1 VIDEL
6 PPPQPV
12 LSLSTTGAFDR
23 DSAKLIARSLLTP
36 VVALCIYFWTPLD
49 EQNWLLSA
57 GLGVLATAI
66 VVPYAFWRVGRIRQ
80 AVHPLGEA
88 LAVLSLLV
96 SLVIVGFSG
105 SYYSISLRSGGF
117 PAIHT
122 RLDALYFTVVTLG
135 TVGYG
140 DIAPVSQGA
149 RALVTFQILVNLSL
163 IATLIRVLGR
173 VAADSRNARLQEVD
187 QSPPSSSDSDA
198 DADSGSDDPGDS
210 TDSPTDGGTR
220 PATT

>member
-1 VIDEL
+1 ML
-6 PPPQPV
+6 
-12 LSLSTTGAFDR
+12 L
-23 DSAKLIARSLLTP
+23 ARSFLTP
-36 VVALCIYFWTPLD
+36 IVALCVYFWTPLD
-49 EQNWLLSA
+49 EHNWVLSA
-57 GLGVLATAI
+57 GLGVTATVI
-66 VVPYAFWRVGRIRQ
+66 VIPYAFWKVGRIRG

-96 SLVIVGFSG
+96 SLVIVGFAG
-105 SYYSISLRSGGF
+105 SYYSIALRSDGF

-140 DIAPVSQGA
+140 DIAPVTQSA

-173 VAADSRNARLQEVD
+173 VAAESRNLRMRA
-187 QSPPSSSDSDA
+187 
-198 DADSGSDDPGDS
+198 
-210 TDSPTDGGTR
+210 
-220 PATT
+220 

>member
-1 VIDEL
+1 
-6 PPPQPV
+6 
-12 LSLSTTGAFDR
+12 
-23 DSAKLIARSLLTP
+23 
-36 VVALCIYFWTPLD
+36 
-49 EQNWLLSA
+49 LSA
-57 GLGVLATAI
+57 GLGVTATLLVI
-66 VVPYAFWRVGRIRQ
+66 PYSFWKVGRIRQ

-96 SLVIVGFSG
+96 SLVIVGFAG
-105 SYYSISLRSGGF
+105 SYYSMSIYSEGF
-117 PAIHT
+117 PSIHT

-173 VAADSRNARLQEVD
+173 VAAESRTIRMQ
-187 QSPPSSSDSDA
+187 
-198 DADSGSDDPGDS
+198 G
-210 TDSPTDGGTR
+210 
-220 PATT
+220 

>member
-1 VIDEL
+1 
-6 PPPQPV
+6 
-12 LSLSTTGAFDR
+12 
-23 DSAKLIARSLLTP
+23 
-36 VVALCIYFWTPLD
+36 VVALCIFFWTPLD
-49 EQNWLLSA
+49 ESDWILSA
-57 GLGVLATAI
+57 GLGVTATLLVI
-66 VVPYAFWRVGRIRQ
+66 PYSFWKVGRIRQ

-96 SLVIVGFSG
+96 SLVIVGFAG
-105 SYYSISLRSGGF
+105 SYYSMSIYSEGF
-117 PAIHT
+117 PSIHT

-173 VAADSRNARLQEVD
+173 VAAESRTIRMQ
-187 QSPPSSSDSDA
+187 
-198 DADSGSDDPGDS
+198 G
-210 TDSPTDGGTR
+210 
-220 PATT
+220 

>member
-1 VIDEL
+1 
-6 PPPQPV
+6 
-12 LSLSTTGAFDR
+12 
-23 DSAKLIARSLLTP
+23 LLTP
-36 VVALCIYFWTPLD
+36 IVALCIFFWTPLD
-49 EQNWLLSA
+49 DSNWILSA
-57 GLGVLATAI
+57 GLGVTATLLVI
-66 VVPYAFWRVGRIRQ
+66 PYAFWKVGRIRQ

-96 SLVIVGFSG
+96 SLVIVGFAG
-105 SYYSISLRSGGF
+105 SYYSISIYSDGF

-122 RLDALYFTVVTLG
+122 RMDALYFTVVTLG

-173 VAADSRNARLQEVD
+173 VAAESRNLRMQ
-187 QSPPSSSDSDA
+187 
-198 DADSGSDDPGDS
+198 
-210 TDSPTDGGTR
+210 
-220 PATT
+220 

>member
-1 VIDEL
+1 M
-6 PPPQPV
+6 
-12 LSLSTTGAFDR
+12 SLSTTGSFDR
-23 DSAKLIARSLLTP
+23 DTAKLLARSLLTP
-36 VVALCIYFWTPLD
+36 IVALCIYFWTPLD
-49 EQNWLLSA
+49 SSNWLLSA
-57 GLGVLATAI
+57 GLGVIATVI
-66 VVPYAFWRVGRIRQ
+66 VIPYAFWKVGRIRQ

-96 SLVIVGFSG
+96 SLVIVGFAG
-105 SYYSISLRSGGF
+105 SYYTMSIYSDGF

-140 DIAPVSQGA
+140 DIAPVTQGS

-173 VAADSRNARLQEVD
+173 VAAQSRDARMQ
-187 QSPPSSSDSDA
+187 A
-198 DADSGSDDPGDS
+198 
-210 TDSPTDGGTR
+210 
-220 PATT
+220 

>member
-1 VIDEL
+1 MAF
-6 PPPQPV
+6 
-12 LSLSTTGAFDR
+12 STTGAFDR
-23 DSAKLIARSLLTP
+23 DTAKLLARSLLTP
-36 VVALCIYFWTPLD
+36 VIALCVFFWTPLD
-49 EQNWLLSA
+49 DENWILSA
-57 GLGVLATAI
+57 GLGVTATL
-66 VVPYAFWRVGRIRQ
+66 VVIPYAFWKVGRIRE

-96 SLVIVGFSG
+96 SLVIVGFAG
-105 SYYSISLRSGGF
+105 SYYSMSIYSDGF

-122 RLDALYFTVVTLG
+122 RMDALYFTVVTLG

-173 VAADSRNARLQEVD
+173 VAAESRNLRLHHE
-187 QSPPSSSDSDA
+187 
-198 DADSGSDDPGDS
+198 
-210 TDSPTDGGTR
+210 PT
-220 PATT
+220 P